1 MKLSLVAACA
11 FASLMAVASPAS
23 ASVYTYHYDGQSFI
37 GGLDNPNI
45 VGSYNTSMEG

>member
-23 ASVYTYHYDGQSFI
+23 VGYTYHYDGQSFI

>member
-23 ASVYTYHYDGQSFI
+23 VYTYHYDGQSFI
-37 GGLDNPNI
+37 GGLDNSNI